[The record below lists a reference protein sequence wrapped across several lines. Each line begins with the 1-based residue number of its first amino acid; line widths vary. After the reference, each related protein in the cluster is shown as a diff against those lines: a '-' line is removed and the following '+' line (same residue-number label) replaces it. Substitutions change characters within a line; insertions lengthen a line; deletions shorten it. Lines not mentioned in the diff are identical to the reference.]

1 MKKAA
6 IILALL
12 AVGLCSACAA
22 GRLEKSLDPDSRDFF
37 SKVRYLITKQERRI
51 FLTLPP
57 SEREKFIE
65 EFWRKR
71 DPDPDTEENEF
82 KTQYFQRIE
91 EASRLFHGGGSPGWL
106 QDRGRVYILLGPPTD
121 RQAYPRGASFYGP
134 PAEIWYY
141 GFFEIIFI
149 DDAWNGNYK
158 LDPSSPQQLAMIMS
172 AQLDWKPKVAVEKGA
187 LDFALDAE
195 KTGPGQ
201 AAVRAKVPYNKIWLK
216 AEEKILRTTLSLEI
230 EILDASGGQAGE
242 LKKDFPLELTEERLE
257 KIIAQ
262 NFIIEIPL
270 ALAPG
275 SYTLNLTL
283 TNLADNSKVRRT
295 VKLAV

>member
-1 MKKAA
+1 MKKTA

-22 GRLEKSLDPDSRDFF
+22 GRLEKSLDPDSRDFL
-37 SKVRYLITKQERRI
+37 SKVRYLVTKQERRI

-65 EFWRKR
+65 EFWLKR

-82 KTQYFQRIE
+82 KTQYFERIE
-91 EASRLFHGGGSPGWL
+91 EANRLFHGGGSPGWL

-121 RQAYPRGASFYGP
+121 RQAYPRGVTFYGAP
-134 PAEIWYY
+134 TEVWYY

-149 DDAWNGNYK
+149 DQAWNGDYK
-158 LDPSSPQQLAMIMS
+158 LDPSSPQQLAIIMS
-172 AQLDWKPKVAVEKGA
+172 TQLDWKPKVAVEKGA
-187 LDFALDAE
+187 LDFALAAE

-201 AAVRAKVPYNKIWLK
+201 AVVRARVPYNKIWLK
-216 AEEKILRTTLSLEI
+216 SEEKTLRTTLSLEI
-230 EILDASGGQAGE
+230 EILNSSGGKAGE

-257 KIIAQ
+257 KIITRD
-262 NFIIEIPL
+262 FVLEVPL
-270 ALAPG
+270 TLPPG

>member
-1 MKKAA
+1 MRKTA
-6 IILALL
+6 ISLALL
-12 AVGLCSACAA
+12 ALGLCSACAA
-22 GRLEKSLDPDSRDFF
+22 GRLERSLDPDSRDFL

-51 FLTLPP
+51 FLTLPL
-57 SEREKFIE
+57 SEREKFID
-65 EFWRKR
+65 EFWIKR

-82 KTQYFQRIE
+82 KAQYFQRIE
-91 EASRLFHGGGSPGWL
+91 EANRLFHGGGSPGWL

-121 RQAYPRGASFYGP
+121 RLTYPRGVSFYGAP
-134 PAEIWYY
+134 TEVWYY

-149 DDAWNGNYK
+149 DDAWNGNYR

-172 AQLDWKPKVAVEKGA
+172 AQLDWKPRVAIEKGV

-201 AAVRAKVPYNKIWLK
+201 ALVRAKVPYNKIWLK
-216 AEEKILRTTLSLEI
+216 AEEKALRTTLSLDI
-230 EILDASGGQAGE
+230 EILDSPGGQARE
-242 LKKDFPLELTEERLE
+242 IKKEFPLELTEERLE
-257 KIIAQ
+257 QIITQ
-262 NFIIEIPL
+262 DFVIEVPL
-270 ALAPG
+270 TLPPG